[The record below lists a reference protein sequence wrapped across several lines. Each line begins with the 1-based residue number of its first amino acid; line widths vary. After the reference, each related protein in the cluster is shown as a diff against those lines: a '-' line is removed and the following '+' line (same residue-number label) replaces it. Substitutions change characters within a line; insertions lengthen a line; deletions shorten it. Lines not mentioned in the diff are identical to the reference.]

1 MASTYR
7 TARKKIVDALVDELK
22 ISING
27 VSPYNSNIFNHAD
40 GHLKFLDTIQEY
52 PQVCV
57 VAGDETRQYQ
67 PDGFKWR
74 FLQIDI
80 RCYIENEADP
90 QEIVSLLLEDIERV
104 IDNNDILTYDDTVS
118 PNLKTTSLTIIS
130 LSTDEGVLTPL
141 GIGEMLVEVRY

>member
-7 TARKKIVDALVDELK
+7 TARNKIVDALVKELNT
-22 ISING
+22 SING
-27 VSPYNSNIFNHAD
+27 VSPYNSNIFNNAD

-80 RCYIENEADP
+80 RCYINDESDP
-90 QEIVSLLLEDIERV
+90 QETLALLMEDIERV
-104 IDNNDILTYDDTVS
+104 IDINDILTYDDTVS

-130 LSTDEGVLTPL
+130 LSTDEGALTPL

>member
-7 TARKKIVDALVDELK
+7 TARNKIVDALVKELNT
-22 ISING
+22 SING
-27 VSPYNSNIFNHAD
+27 VAPYNSNIFNNAD

-80 RCYIENEADP
+80 RCYINDESDP
-90 QEIVSLLLEDIERV
+90 QETLALLMEDIERV
-104 IDNNDILTYDDTVS
+104 IDINDILTYDDTVS

-130 LSTDEGVLTPL
+130 LSTDEGALTPL